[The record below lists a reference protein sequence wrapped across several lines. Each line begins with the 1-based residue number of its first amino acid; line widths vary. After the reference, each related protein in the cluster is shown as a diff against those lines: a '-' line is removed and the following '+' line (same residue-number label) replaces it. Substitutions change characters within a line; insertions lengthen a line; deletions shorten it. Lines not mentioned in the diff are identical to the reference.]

1 MLNSIERLAH
11 LQDLWSIPGV
21 GGGVLLYTS
30 HITGAHK
37 GCIVLGSFW
46 SENSYKR
53 RPFWSGIR
61 FGFRGT
67 YWSVCMNVVIVSAA
81 HESERNRNM

>member
-1 MLNSIERLAH
+1 MLNSVERLAH
-11 LQDLWSIPGV
+11 VQDMLSIPRG
-21 GGGVLLYTS
+21 GGGVLLYIS

-46 SENSYKR
+46 SENGYKR

-61 FGFRGT
+61 FGFRGN
-67 YWSVCMNVVIVSAA
+67 YWSVCMNVVIVSVT
-81 HESERNRNM
+81 HE

>member
-1 MLNSIERLAH
+1 MLTYKIM
-11 LQDLWSIPGV
+11 WSIPRGG
-21 GGGVLLYTS
+21 GGGVLLYIS

-46 SENSYKR
+46 SENGYKR

-67 YWSVCMNVVIVSAA
+67 YWSVCMNVVIVSVPY
-81 HESERNRNM
+81 E

>member
-1 MLNSIERLAH
+1 MLNSVERVAH
-11 LQDLWSIPGV
+11 VQDMWLIPRG
-21 GGGVLLYTS
+21 GGGVLLYIS

-46 SENSYKR
+46 SENGYKR

-67 YWSVCMNVVIVSAA
+67 YWSVCMNVVIVSVP
-81 HESERNRNM
+81 HE